1 MAGLCLG
8 ILGYGVRREEWQ
20 AGRGADDARVETET
34 EENAEESE

>member
-1 MAGLCLG
+1 VAGLCLG